1 MIRIIP
7 KPEFN
12 STLLNFNWEVSEI
25 TENEIQVQILF
36 DYPLSVSTEADQLD

>member
-1 MIRIIP
+1 MISIIT

-12 STLLNFNWEVSEI
+12 STLLNFNWEVFEI
-25 TENEIQVQILF
+25 TEDKIQVQILF